1 MNTRHVYGA
10 INVDV
15 PVETYNEVLDRQG
28 YKCSITNK
36 AITSHR
42 PGVLIRIDPSQPLDE
57 DNLALVAKFLL
68 DTPDALS
75 YSLLSQQWATRPRQ
89 RKNKAVAALRSDLP
103 F

>member
-10 INVDV
+10 INVEV

-28 YKCSITNK
+28 YKCSITDK
-36 AITSHR
+36 QITPHR
-42 PGVLIRIDPSQPLDE
+42 PGVLIRIDPSLPLDE
-57 DNLALVAKFLL
+57 DNLALIAKFLL

-75 YSLLSQQWATRPRQ
+75 YSLLQQQWATRPRQ
-89 RKNKAVAALRSDLP
+89 RKNKTVAAIRSDLP

>member
-28 YKCSITNK
+28 YRCSITGK
-36 AITSHR
+36 KITPHR
-42 PGVLIRIDPSQPLDE
+42 PGVLIRVDPAHTLDE

-75 YSLLSQQWATRPRQ
+75 YTLLQQQWETRPKQRSATRV
-89 RKNKAVAALRSDLP
+89 KALRKDLP